1 MTILQKSFQFQLYSC
16 SMCTYTFTCTCTLRV
31 HVPVNIVCKGLNG
44 QIKRWITNNCEWV
57 EHWNTLGKVWN
68 EIPSCYW
75 CVRLS
80 HDLLSLSGLVIISS
94 KEEDNNKK
102 INLKIAHYST
112 IFVFLGE
119 IYFFMICIAQNNSV
133 MLINLWYSPG
143 LLGSISCGCIT
154 SIPSLAVL
162 IRLK

>member
-1 MTILQKSFQFQLYSC
+1 MCYKFTMTILQKSFQFQLYSC

-102 INLKIAHYST
+102 NQSENCSLQYN
-112 IFVFLGE
+112 
-119 IYFFMICIAQNNSV
+119 ICIPWRDLLFYD
-133 MLINLWYSPG
+133 MYS
-143 LLGSISCGCIT
+143 S
-154 SIPSLAVL
+154 
-162 IRLK
+162 KQ